1 MMSGVRAVVFVM
13 LASAILAETQP
24 PATVG
29 EKLAFLV
36 ETMGLQGARLPIM
49 GLLVH
54 IAMSTPI
61 TLDFLCSWIW
71 P

>member
-1 MMSGVRAVVFVM
+1 MDGAVRVVRVVKLVKSVNPTPKQLGNMKTIKLTF
-13 LASAILAETQP
+13 SDRYTTQ
-24 PATVG
+24 V
-29 EKLAFLV
+29 
-36 ETMGLQGARLPIM
+36 ARLPIM